1 MELYT
6 LGRGIYSAH
15 SCACS
20 GLPVLSYLRPRP
32 CHHSLLWVADP
43 LPAKERERKVAPCL
57 FWECCVRRRLHKACA
72 TPTMAAMSVSRLVF
86 FPAVFRL
93 MVTRLEG

>member
-72 TPTMAAMSVSRLVF
+72 IYADDGSNVGFAGGLGWSF
-86 FPAVFRL
+86 FLPFS
-93 MVTRLEG
+93 G